1 MIFRQRHRSV
11 CCTRPRDSRRSSA
24 ACPFSVLDSSPYAY
38 QKAVSLVAAS
48 WSGSPRQ
55 AKASPAVAAVFSSS
69 AYLKGERRSAEA
81 LNTDRCSLDKRLG
94 GFGAPILEKGMI
106 LDLGSSRLFGLRSLP
121 VDRRAGVYGLVGVRR
136 PEDPP
141 APAPGAEQVGAPLAD
156 PLDAID
162 PCQEAGGLQRAD
174 GLGDGRAGAARG
186 LGDSLVAREAAAA
199 PGVVE
204 GP

>member
-1 MIFRQRHRSV
+1 M
-11 CCTRPRDSRRSSA
+11 SA
-24 ACPFSVLDSSPYAY
+24 
-38 QKAVSLVAAS
+38 KT
-48 WSGSPRQ
+48 
-55 AKASPAVAAVFSSS
+55 
-69 AYLKGERRSAEA
+69 

-94 GFGAPILEKGMI
+94 GFGAPILEKGRI
-106 LDLGSSRLFGLRSLP
+106 LDLGFSRLFGLRSRP
-121 VDRRAGVYGLVGVRR
+121 VGGRAGVHGLVGVRR
-136 PEDPP
+136 PENPP
-141 APAPGAEQVGAPLAD
+141 SPAPGAEQIRAPLAD

-186 LGDSLVAREAAAA
+186 LGDALVAREAEAA